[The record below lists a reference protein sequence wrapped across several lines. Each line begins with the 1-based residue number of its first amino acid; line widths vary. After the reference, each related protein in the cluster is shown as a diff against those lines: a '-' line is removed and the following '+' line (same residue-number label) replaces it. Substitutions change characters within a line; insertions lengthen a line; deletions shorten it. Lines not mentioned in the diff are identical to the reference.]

1 MLENSTQK
9 NKQNMKAAPYAFVN
23 STIAM
28 MLVVAGFLT
37 HNILTLGGL
46 SQSSAISISF
56 TAVNLCVFYMWSRFN
71 ARNWLFGGLFIM
83 MVLQWGYVL
92 FQISNFYF
100 NSSVAVAAVLVV
112 LVVSIWKVLIQ
123 EGNKWSGALLFSML
137 GTAAMGGT
145 IWHGL
150 EDWTLSAAARARPLP
165 VPENFQSGLLTAK
178 SFIATNFITKTAK
191 VAQPALPA
199 TWSYQG
205 ETGPEMWGALRDDFK
220 LCASGLNQSPV
231 DIPKHTK
238 FLRGGLRPNWR
249 PEKVSLIKTGHA
261 LEVNLSGKSKT
272 DIGGNQY
279 ELKQIQFHTPSEHQL
294 SGFSYPMEI
303 HFIHARKDGSQSIVA
318 AFVEIGSENPEFLK
332 ISSRASALNESV
344 SVDLGE
350 LNASLLLPKS
360 TDVFRYQGSITSP
373 PCSEGVVWNVLREPI
388 EFSQE
393 QVSSFR
399 RLFPTNA
406 RPLQKLDA
414 RSFDTTESKIAH

>member
-1 MLENSTQK
+1 MPENGAQK
-9 NKQNMKAAPYAFVN
+9 NKQNMKAAPHAFVN

-46 SQSSAISISF
+46 SQSSAISICF
-56 TAVNLCVFYMWSRFN
+56 TAVNLCVFYMWSRFHG
-71 ARNWLFGGLFIM
+71 RHWVFGGLFFM

-100 NSSVAVAAVLVV
+100 NSSVAIATVLIV
-112 LVVSIWKVLIQ
+112 LVVSIWKVLLQ
-123 EGNKWSGALLFSML
+123 EENKWSGALLFPML

-165 VPENFQSGLLTAK
+165 VAEDFQSGLLTAK
-178 SFIATNFITKTAK
+178 SFIATNFSINTAK
-191 VAQPALPA
+191 VKQPVPPT
-199 TWSYQG
+199 TWSYKG
-205 ETGPEMWGALRDDFK
+205 EAGPEMWGALRDDFK

-238 FLRGGLRPNWR
+238 FIHGGLRRNWR
-249 PEKVSLIKTGHA
+249 PENASLINTGHT

-272 DIGGNQY
+272 DIGGNQF

-294 SGFSYPMEI
+294 SGSSYPMEI
-303 HFIHARKDGSQSIVA
+303 HFIHAKKDGSQSIIA

-332 ISSRASALNESV
+332 ISSRAPELNESV

-350 LNASLLLPKS
+350 LNAALLLPKS
-360 TDVFRYQGSITSP
+360 ADVFRYQGSITSP

-399 RLFPTNA
+399 RLFPLNA

-414 RSFDTTESKIAH
+414 RMFESTEAKIAH